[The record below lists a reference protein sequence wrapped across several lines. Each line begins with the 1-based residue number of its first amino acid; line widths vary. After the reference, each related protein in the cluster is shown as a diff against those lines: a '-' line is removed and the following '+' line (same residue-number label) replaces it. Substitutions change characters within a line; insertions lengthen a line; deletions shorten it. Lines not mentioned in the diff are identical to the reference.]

1 MNNVTIIDKNGNGIL
16 AEGVSYIT
24 IANETA
30 SKNYIF
36 YTLNETVENGLTKI
50 YIAEVTDGGPSEVKI
65 ADEEWA
71 NIKKIM
77 VSILHAE
84 EVPNV
89 SFNKLD
95 GNTFNV
101 SEPKKLA
108 IDLVKKQT
116 LVDTQNMKTL
126 ESAQNVAV
134 TEPATTGSFFNTA
147 VTDNAAIAPTE
158 TDSVP
163 NIFENPLQPE
173 VTPPSLGGIEDPTK
187 VPINNNAGLEN
198 PVDKIDVIEEV
209 PNMDQT
215 MVTMNNE
222 VSAMPAEAPVQAPIQ
237 NSKPS
242 MEEVKNAL
250 DVLNRYFQDGTNIL
264 VSEPVQPA
272 LVPQAVVPEPIQ
284 SPVMMEVPVQNGI
297 PQAPVMPD
305 IQPEVAISSID
316 MVTPLPGVSIPTMP
330 EATTPVQS
338 EVTVPVQPEISVP
351 VQPMPV
357 EQNPVMMEA
366 PVQNVVPQAPV
377 MPAVPQQPEVM
388 PVQNIIEQAQV
399 MAPSEP
405 MTPGNSSIPVQMP
418 TNAVD
423 PSMINTAG
431 FEGLTVESN

>member
-89 SFNKLD
+89 SFNKLN

-126 ESAQNVAV
+126 ENAQNVAV

-147 VTDNAAIAPTE
+147 VTDNAAIAPAE

-173 VTPPSLGGIEDPTK
+173 VTPSSLGGIEDPTK

-222 VSAMPAEAPVQAPIQ
+222 VSAMPTEAPVQAPIQ
-237 NSKPS
+237 NNKPS

-284 SPVMMEVPVQNGI
+284 SPVMMEAPVQNGLPQELVMPEI
-297 PQAPVMPD
+297 PQQPQIVNPGFNLSAPV
-305 IQPEVAISSID
+305 V
-316 MVTPLPGVSIPTMP
+316 IPQQT
-330 EATTPVQS
+330 
-338 EVTVPVQPEISVP
+338 EISVP

-377 MPAVPQQPEVM
+377 MPEVPQQPEVM